1 MARESI
7 ALRKKKKKELDVP
20 SPSGLRK
27 LDRKKKREKAY
38 LKKAERLYKRADTME
53 DVEFNRLPRKTGL
66 KGTVGWLEKKA
77 YDETG
82 KFRIKRLRKKAG
94 KSVKKAKKIQ
104 YGKEGYKAMMKREKE
119 GYPNV
124 WKLHKKGMYKASD
137 MPIKEKK
144 RR

>member
-7 ALRKKKKKELDVP
+7 ALRKKKKE
-20 SPSGLRK
+20 
-27 LDRKKKREKAY
+27 REKAY

-53 DVEFNRLPRKTGL
+53 DVEFNRLPRKTRLRGSVA
-66 KGTVGWLEKKA
+66 KLEQKA

-82 KFRIKRLRKKAG
+82 KFRVKRLRKKAG

-104 YGKEGYKAMMKREKE
+104 YGKEGYKAMKKREKE